1 MLFEGQGNTE
11 EWPEYQVMINTKI
24 ANNINPDEASIT
36 VKNATIA
43 SRKGYGIL
51 ANDSSIKKM
60 TLVLENVTISGKS
73 R

>member
-1 MLFEGQGNTE
+1 
-11 EWPEYQVMINTKI
+11 MINTKI

-43 SRKGYGIL
+43 SRKGYGNL